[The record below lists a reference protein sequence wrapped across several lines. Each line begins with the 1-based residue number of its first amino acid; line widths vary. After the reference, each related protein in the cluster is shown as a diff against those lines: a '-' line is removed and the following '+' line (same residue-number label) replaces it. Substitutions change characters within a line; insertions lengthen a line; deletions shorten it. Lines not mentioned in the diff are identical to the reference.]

1 MANWRDFL
9 KIIPTNSTHSL
20 VSYGL
25 WHTSVLFHS
34 YEYGWIL
41 VQKVEEGKLTD
52 KMAWNTRMQ
61 GKKIE
66 WVDITS
72 ELKF

>member
-1 MANWRDFL
+1 MGISLSRFTATI
-9 KIIPTNSTHSL
+9 KIESL
-20 VSYGL
+20 IHD
-25 WHTSVLFHS
+25 WFS